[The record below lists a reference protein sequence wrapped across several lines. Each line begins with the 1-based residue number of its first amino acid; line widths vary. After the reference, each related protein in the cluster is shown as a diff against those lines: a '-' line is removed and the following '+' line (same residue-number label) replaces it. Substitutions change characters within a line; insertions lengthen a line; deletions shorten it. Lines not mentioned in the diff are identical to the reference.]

1 MTERIAALE
10 KAKGEFL
17 NLASHELRAPMTVIK
32 GYLTMFAAGSL
43 GEMPTKA
50 RSIFPVLV
58 AKSDEVTSILE
69 QMIEASR
76 LEDGRMALKKQ
87 RLELG
92 LLTAEAIHEMEPLIA
107 GERTIAFDR
116 PGHEVW
122 SEVDPDRY
130 RFVVR
135 NLISNAVKYSPAG
148 SDIKVRLVPNSS
160 HAALEV
166 TDIGIGIS
174 REDQARLFTRFGR
187 IENPMTTHVS
197 GTGLG
202 LWLSREIARMHDGD
216 LTVDSEVGEGS
227 TFKLEIPIDS
237 KDNRDS
243 TGRTVAIRDS

>member
-1 MTERIAALE
+1 
-10 KAKGEFL
+10 
-17 NLASHELRAPMTVIK
+17 
-32 GYLTMFAAGSL
+32 
-43 GEMPTKA
+43 
-50 RSIFPVLV
+50 
-58 AKSDEVTSILE
+58 
-69 QMIEASR
+69 
-76 LEDGRMALKKQ
+76 MALKKQ

-130 RFVVR
+130 RIVVR

-216 LTVDSEVGEGS
+216 LTVDSEVGRGS